1 MEVQIRVRIG
11 VRSGR
16 EMLTVVEDIA
26 MEKWLLEKQIELKE
40 ALSSFTGLKCVFEI
54 NRSYGRP

>member
-1 MEVQIRVRIG
+1 
-11 VRSGR
+11 
-16 EMLTVVEDIA
+16 MLTVVEDTA

>member
-1 MEVQIRVRIG
+1 
-11 VRSGR
+11 
-16 EMLTVVEDIA
+16 MLTVVEDTA

-40 ALSSFTGLKCVFEI
+40 ALSSFTGLKRVFEI

>member
-16 EMLTVVEDIA
+16 QMLTVVEDTA

-40 ALSSFTGLKCVFEI
+40 ALSSFTGLKRVFEI